1 MKEVKCLGA
10 QVFFEKKSCEALNLA
25 FVTQSVT
32 FFIVLIGFADNKR
45 VRMQSSSDILSK
57 NEADDFALVS
67 TITFNLNSVHF
78 FYLQAV

>member
-1 MKEVKCLGA
+1 MFRSASSL
-10 QVFFEKKSCEALNLA
+10 KKSCEALNLA

-32 FFIVLIGFADNKR
+32 FFIVLIGFADTKR
-45 VRMQSSSDILSK
+45 ARIQSSSDILSK

-78 FYLQAV
+78 FFYLQAV